1 MNNNRVS
8 DIKFFVENIKP
19 LRDTSK
25 DNEKYMTD
33 SQIPVINFDAVKLE
47 YFRSFKSRLNTGS
60 TTESID
66 ALVLQDNDVWAFIE
80 FKNGKSIDS
89 KSLRLKIKSSLLIF
103 CNLTKTDLSFT
114 REKLDLYVIYNHQY
128 HTDKNSS
135 QEKIANSLA
144 VKSKKEKIDFGLSM
158 YEIFFRNVHTY
169 SDIKFKDVVKNLV
182 PISSNTIINVDL
194 SN

>member
-8 DIKFFVENIKP
+8 DIRFFVKNITP

-33 SQIPVINFDAVKLE
+33 SQIPAINFDAVKLE
-47 YFRSFKSRLNTGS
+47 YFRSFKKRLNTGS

-66 ALVLQDNDVWAFIE
+66 ALVLQDNNVWAFIE
-80 FKNGKSIDS
+80 FKNGKNIDS

-103 CNLTKTDLSFT
+103 CNITKTDLSFT

-128 HTDKNSS
+128 RTDKNTA
-135 QEKIANSLA
+135 QEKIANSIA
-144 VKSKKEKIDFGLSM
+144 EKSKKEKIDFGLSM

-182 PISSNTIINVDL
+182 PISSDTIINVNL
-194 SN
+194 SK